1 MPLNTWFIF
10 KKLVA
15 NKGDK
20 VLEIVLSH
28 NNSVEAIAHI
38 FFKMFTGMSWMKQI
52 YEFISIT
59 LELVSVDEYTVEVIL
74 IIGSEIIKLNVLA
87 PTT

>member
-1 MPLNTWFIF
+1 M
-10 KKLVA
+10 A

-20 VLEIVLSH
+20 VLEILLSYD
-28 NNSVEAIAHI
+28 NSVQAIAHI

-52 YEFISIT
+52 YEFIPIT
-59 LELVSVDEYTVEVIL
+59 LQLISVDAYTVEVIL

-87 PTT
+87 PKK